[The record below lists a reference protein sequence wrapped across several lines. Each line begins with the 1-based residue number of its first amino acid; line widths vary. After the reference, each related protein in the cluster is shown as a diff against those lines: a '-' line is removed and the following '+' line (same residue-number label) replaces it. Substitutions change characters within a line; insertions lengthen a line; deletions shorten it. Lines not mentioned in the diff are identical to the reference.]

1 MVERPSPFFY
11 APCRLTSV
19 TQKKSSQ
26 SYVAQIPRRPIAF
39 PSLPLQDVFAATS
52 PTTDWEEQMADPHK
66 SSMSAARREFV
77 DLWGQ
82 MSHHWGI
89 NRGMAQIHALLM
101 IAAEPMPAEGI
112 MEELHISR
120 GNVSMNLRELIHWG
134 IVRRTNLP
142 GDRRDF
148 FTAEADVW
156 SMFQI
161 ILRERKKRELDPLLS
176 RLDEC
181 LAHAGPPPQT
191 PEDQPIHDMYVK
203 RVTELR
209 EFFATFDRLFAT
221 LLDNQPGSLAK
232 AAKMFDKM
240 RS

>member
-1 MVERPSPFFY
+1 MTAIAAFLP
-11 APCRLTSV
+11 
-19 TQKKSSQ
+19 Q
-26 SYVAQIPRRPIAF
+26 SRK
-39 PSLPLQDVFAATS
+39 T
-52 PTTDWEEQMADPHK
+52 MADLHNP
-66 SSMSAARREFV
+66 SMPAARREFV

-82 MSHHWGI
+82 MANHWGI
-89 NRGMAQIHALLM
+89 NRAMAQIHALLM
-101 IAAEPMPAEGI
+101 ISPAPVSAEYV
-112 MEELHISR
+112 MEELQISR
-120 GNVSMNLRELIHWG
+120 GNVSMNLRELINWG

-176 RLDEC
+176 RLEEC
-181 LAHAGPPPQT
+181 LTHAKQTPQT
-191 PEDQPIHDMYVK
+191 PDEQPAHEAYLK

-209 EFFATFDRLFAT
+209 EFFATCDRLFAK

-232 AAKMFDKM
+232 AAKILELLG
-240 RS
+240 

>member
-1 MVERPSPFFY
+1 MHANDAAIHPSE
-11 APCRLTSV
+11 PCM
-19 TQKKSSQ
+19 
-26 SYVAQIPRRPIAF
+26 
-39 PSLPLQDVFAATS
+39 
-52 PTTDWEEQMADPHK
+52 TDQPH
-66 SSMSAARREFV
+66 SMSAARREFV

-101 IAAEPMPAEGI
+101 ISAEPMSAEGI

-134 IVRRTNLP
+134 IVRRTSVA

-156 SMFQI
+156 AMFQI

-181 LAHAGPPPQT
+181 LMHAGPGGQGQEQAT
-191 PEDQPIHDMYVK
+191 HEQFVK
-203 RVTELR
+203 RVSELR
-209 EFFATFDRLFAT
+209 EFFGTFDRLFGS

-232 AAKMFDKM
+232 AAKMLDK
-240 RS
+240 RV